1 MSAPGLPMRRRVT
14 EKLRWTRA
22 AAVLAL
28 IAAAL
33 LALVI
38 VTNRVGTAGSGTAG
52 SGTAGSGTVSPSAV
66 MPAPLPNAPVVGPAA
81 LGGTLILTG
90 DPGFRAQLRVVRGAG
105 SFTVHVRNLGT
116 EPFDG
121 ALRSGVWVA
130 TDTETLIGPS
140 AVRPASASALTPG
153 SSADRVLVFPAPDQ
167 ARPAQLRIT
176 LHLGEYFPTAIWDLG
191 S

>member
-1 MSAPGLPMRRRVT
+1 MSAPGVPIRRPVT

-22 AAVLAL
+22 VAVLAL

-33 LALVI
+33 VTLVI
-38 VTNRVGTAGSGTAG
+38 ATHRVGAT
-52 SGTAGSGTVSPSAV
+52 PSAAP
-66 MPAPLPNAPVVGPAA
+66 PAAGVTPAQLPNAPVVGPVA
-81 LGGTLILTG
+81 LGRSLTLTG
-90 DPGFRAQLRVVRGAG
+90 DPGFRAELQAVRGAG

-130 TDTETLIGPS
+130 TDAETLIGPS
-140 AVRPASASALTPG
+140 AVRPTTTSALTPG
-153 SSADRVLVFPAPDQ
+153 SSAERVLTFPAPDQ
-167 ARPAQLRIT
+167 GRAAQLRIT
-176 LHLGEYFPTAIWDLG
+176 LHLGAQFPTAVWDLG